1 MGPPAVTMSTRA
13 RFAMVEGANDQRG
26 WSANG
31 RVRKRGR
38 PSPTLPSGPELT
50 LAKADNRFVPVF
62 VAATAAGI
70 PRSEE
75 RRVGKECVRPF
86 RSRGSQ
92 VHSKKKK
99 TKRQTI

>member
-38 PSPTLPSGPELT
+38 PSPTLQSGHELT
-50 LAKADNRFVPVF
+50 LAKDDNRFLPVF
-62 VAATAAGI
+62 VAATAAFISSFRPHSVPSPTRRLYGTTSI
-70 PRSEE
+70 ANARARAGE
-75 RRVGKECVRPF
+75 RAGR
-86 RSRGSQ
+86 
-92 VHSKKKK
+92 
-99 TKRQTI
+99 